1 MSSFIRAALLVAGL
15 AVSVHAQDTALT
27 IYSSAAPGAI
37 PPEVY
42 RPSANPNP
50 YGYNAYQPVQ
60 ELGYAVVRQEREIA
74 IGAGRSRVRFTD
86 VASQIDP
93 TTVRFESLTDPEGT
107 RVLEQS
113 YEFDL
118 VSNQKL
124 LERFIDKSVTINQ
137 LAGDSLESY
146 TGTLLSASGGIILR
160 LADGGLKTFNGYY
173 SIDFP
178 ALPEGLIT
186 RPTLVWDVLSPRAG
200 EQRARVSYQTSGITW
215 WADYNLVFTPGED
228 ANSGLLDVGA
238 WVSIL
243 NQSGAGY
250 DEAKLKL
257 VAGDVHRAPQP
268 QGGGQMFMRREM
280 AADEAGVGGFE
291 QKAFFEYHLYTL
303 GRPATL
309 PDNSTKQIELF
320 EGASGVPA
328 EKVLVYYG
336 LQWPYQGWWPSP
348 ATDRDLGLQS
358 GTEVDV
364 YLRFKNEEGA
374 GLGIPL
380 PRGRVRVSQV
390 DTADG
395 SMEFIGEDAIDHTPK
410 DETVLI
416 KMGEAF
422 DVVGERRQVEFA
434 VDNARDT
441 IDETIEIKLRNH
453 KDQAVTVI
461 VKESLYRWSNW
472 KLTVQSHDS
481 EKQDARTI
489 HFPVTIEPGGEV
501 VLTYSVH
508 YWW

>member
-37 PPEVY
+37 PPELY

-50 YGYNAYQPVQ
+50 YAYAYQPVQ

-118 VSNQKL
+118 VSSQKL
-124 LERFIDKSVTINQ
+124 LERFIDKTVTINQ

-160 LADGGLKTFNGYY
+160 QADGGLKTFNGYY
-173 SIDFP
+173 AIDFP

-200 EQRARVSYQTSGITW
+200 QQRARVSYQTSGITW

-243 NQSGAGY
+243 NQSGASY

-268 QGGGQMFMRREM
+268 QGGGQMYMQREM
-280 AADEAGVGGFE
+280 AADEGGVGGFE
-291 QKAFFEYHLYTL
+291 QKAFFEYHLSPSGARRRCRTT
-303 GRPATL
+303 RPSRSSSSPGPRACRRRRCW
-309 PDNSTKQIELF
+309 STTASRGPIRA
-320 EGASGVPA
+320 GGPPPRPTRTWACSRAPRSMCICGSGTRRAPGWASRCRGVASGSTRWTRPT
-328 EKVLVYYG
+328 G
-336 LQWPYQGWWPSP
+336 
-348 ATDRDLGLQS
+348 
-358 GTEVDV
+358 
-364 YLRFKNEEGA
+364 
-374 GLGIPL
+374 
-380 PRGRVRVSQV
+380 
-390 DTADG
+390 
-395 SMEFIGEDAIDHTPK
+395 
-410 DETVLI
+410 
-416 KMGEAF
+416 
-422 DVVGERRQVEFA
+422 
-434 VDNARDT
+434 
-441 IDETIEIKLRNH
+441 
-453 KDQAVTVI
+453 
-461 VKESLYRWSNW
+461 RWS
-472 KLTVQSHDS
+472 
-481 EKQDARTI
+481 
-489 HFPVTIEPGGEV
+489 
-501 VLTYSVH
+501 
-508 YWW
+508 